1 MKLNETLG
9 KICKYG
15 TPLGCSQ
22 DDEEEKKEPK
32 HRKSK

>member
-1 MKLNETLG
+1 MNLNEALG

-22 DDEEEKKEPK
+22 DDEVKKEPK